1 MTGACFSIFP
11 QVPWASQETCSNI
24 QAKIQIVSLTLVWS
38 INLLSCKLAND
49 LPLLVPFQVGFGV
62 LGGILVW
69 FGFCFFSFG
78 GRGRSEREVQLC
90 NYKIPLCV
98 SIILWPVILSIYISR
113 LDCNHAQ
120 SLNISQPSLV
130 NCQRKV
136 LVNSA
141 FQCCVSLDE
150 KRWQ

>member
-69 FGFCFFSFG
+69 FVFCFFLLG
-78 GRGRSEREVQLC
+78 GGGGVRGRFS
-90 NYKIPLCV
+90 
-98 SIILWPVILSIYISR
+98 SAIIKFLYVFLSFCDLLFYPSTFHDWIVIMHS
-113 LDCNHAQ
+113 H
-120 SLNISQPSLV
+120 
-130 NCQRKV
+130 
-136 LVNSA
+136 
-141 FQCCVSLDE
+141 
-150 KRWQ
+150 